1 MKCPVCT
8 DVRMREVEK
17 DGVMIDICPD
27 CKGVWLDRGELD
39 KLMQGIRRMQDE
51 YDRFD
56 GDRGYEQAPPPP
68 PVGRNDGSHGGAGYP
83 QGRPSHSNQHSHYDQ
98 HGYDKYGYNKHG
110 YDKYGKP
117 RKKKSMFDVLGD
129 LFD

>member
-39 KLMQGIRRMQDE
+39 KLMQGMRRIQDE
-51 YDRFD
+51 YDRIEEQHYRGVD
-56 GDRGYEQAPPPP
+56 RQGDYPERGHAGSHQEREPYGYEKR
-68 PVGRNDGSHGGAGYP
+68 GDDKYKE
-83 QGRPSHSNQHSHYDQ
+83 
-98 HGYDKYGYNKHG
+98 YDKYGRPK
-110 YDKYGKP
+110 
-117 RKKKSMFDVLGD
+117 KKKSMFDMLGD
-129 LFD
+129 IFD